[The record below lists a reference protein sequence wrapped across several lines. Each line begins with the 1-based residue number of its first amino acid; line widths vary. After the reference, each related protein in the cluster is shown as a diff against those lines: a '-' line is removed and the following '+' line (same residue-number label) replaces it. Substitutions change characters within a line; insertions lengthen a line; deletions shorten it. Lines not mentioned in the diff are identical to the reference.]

1 MKKVYKN
8 ITEVLRL
15 NRFIVLAVVILCLLT
30 SGISMGLLYHYQ
42 EKLLNAAFVIG
53 EEGTI
58 VPLELVGQ
66 EEKREVEALAHIDLF
81 HRLFY
86 GIDDTNY
93 RDHLDKALWLGDA
106 SVDAIYRQKKS
117 DGVYNRLLQFSLRQQ
132 VAQVDIELDLD
143 KEPYRFRARTVFE
156 VHRGTVTDR
165 YQLDTSGELITVDR
179 NFPHNPH
186 GLLIT
191 DFFEDS
197 LRQLEP
203 QNK

>member
-8 ITEVLRL
+8 ITDVLRL
-15 NRFIVLAVVILCLLT
+15 NRFIVLVVVILCLLT
-30 SGISMGLLYHYQ
+30 SAISMGLLYHYQ
-42 EKLLNAAFVIG
+42 EKLLNAAFAIDA
-53 EEGTI
+53 EGTI
-58 VPLELVGQ
+58 LPLRLVGQ

-86 GIDDTNY
+86 GIDDSNY

-132 VAQVDIELDLD
+132 VVKVDIALDLE

-156 VHRGTVTDR
+156 VHRGTVMDR
-165 YQLDTSGELITVDR
+165 YQLNSSGELIVVDR

-197 LRQLEP
+197 LHKLET
-203 QNK
+203 QTK

>member
-8 ITEVLRL
+8 ITDVLRL
-15 NRFIVLAVVILCLLT
+15 NRFIVLVVVMLCLLT
-30 SGISMGLLYHYQ
+30 SALSMGLLYLYQ
-42 EKLLNAAFVIG
+42 DKLLNSAFAIG
-53 EEGTI
+53 SDGTI
-58 VPLELVGQ
+58 VPLQLVGQ
-66 EEKREVEALAHIDLF
+66 DEKREVEALAHIDLF

-93 RDHLDKALWLGDA
+93 REHLDRALWLGDT

-117 DGVYNRLLQFSLRQQ
+117 DGVYNRLLQFSLRQN

-156 VHRGTVTDR
+156 VHRGTVIDR
-165 YQLDTSGELITVDR
+165 YQLVTSGELIVVER

-191 DFFEDS
+191 NFFEDS
-197 LRQLEP
+197 LHQLEP
-203 QNK
+203 QKN

>member
-8 ITEVLRL
+8 ITHVLRL
-15 NRFIVLAVVILCLLT
+15 NRFIVLAVVVLCLLT
-30 SGISMGLLYHYQ
+30 SGLSMGLLYHYQ
-42 EKLLNAAFVIG
+42 EKLLNAAFAIDA
-53 EEGTI
+53 EGTI
-58 VPLELVGQ
+58 LPLQLVGQ

-86 GIDDTNY
+86 GLDDSNY
-93 RDHLDKALWLGDA
+93 RDHLDKE
-106 SVDAIYRQKKS
+106 
-117 DGVYNRLLQFSLRQQ
+117 
-132 VAQVDIELDLD
+132 VDIELDLD
-143 KEPYRFRARTVFE
+143 KEPYRFRARAVFE
-156 VHRGTVTDR
+156 VHRGAVMDR
-165 YQLDTSGELITVDR
+165 YQLVTSGELIVVER

-203 QNK
+203 ENN